1 MATTTDSGGAPKRAP
16 RKRAATRKPSVV
28 NSGVESLAEAPVTP
42 PPQEIVFRGQ
52 DEALPQA
59 SASPFSLGNSIR
71 RGDVTVFLR
80 QLIMLL
86 EAGTPILKSLRTLA
100 HRGERAAMRSLI
112 ADIAAYVES
121 GNPLWQAFDR
131 HPRYFDT
138 VFVNLIRAAEASGTL
153 VDVLKRVTAYRE
165 EREMLARRVRGAMIY
180 PIILVVACFGVII
193 LLTKVVVP
201 EFAAMFEKA
210 NMPLPNQ
217 TRIFLAASN
226 IVAEF
231 WYLPILLVIA
241 LIAVYKLWFVRNPVR
256 RLMADRLKLRIPI
269 IGPILHK
276 NAIVE
281 FTRTLSV
288 LLRSGLS
295 MMATLD
301 LTRSA
306 IHNRAV
312 AQSLQDIRDS
322 VEQGGGMEAPMR
334 ANADVLPPVVTDMFV
349 TGEESGRVD
358 VVAEQIADRYEEEV
372 EIAVSTLGETLQPV
386 FTLAIGVVVVIL
398 FISLFMPILGMI
410 EQLTSNAA
418 A

>member
-1 MATTTDSGGAPKRAP
+1 MATTADSGGAPKRAP
-16 RKRAATRKPSVV
+16 RKRTAARKPSVV
-28 NSGVESLAEAPVTP
+28 TSGVESLVESPVTP
-42 PPQEIVFRGQ
+42 PPQEVVFRGQ
-52 DEALPQA
+52 EEALPQP
-59 SASPFSLGNSIR
+59 STSPFSLGSSIR

-80 QLIMLL
+80 QMIMLL

-100 HRGERAAMRSLI
+100 QRGERAAMRNLI
-112 ADIAAYVES
+112 ADIAAYVEA

-153 VDVLKRVTAYRE
+153 VDVLKRVTTYRE

-217 TRIFLAASN
+217 TRVFLAVSN
-226 IVAEF
+226 LVAEF

-256 RLMADRLKLRIPI
+256 RLTADRLKLKIPI

-358 VVAEQIADRYEEEV
+358 LVAEQIADRYEEEV

-386 FTLAIGVVVVIL
+386 FTLAIGVVVIIL